1 MRSGVALAIL
11 LVLVAP
17 RARAG
22 CPNVC
27 DLIVS
32 QATIDPPIACLTVKP
47 TAETCDCG
55 VFLTV
60 TNGCTDTVSATDFL
74 FTSCGPVGGTPTGN
88 QCPSVSAG
96 QQGVDILTIPA
107 SSGTGP
113 KSLTLHLEEAGVAS
127 TLTIMAN
134 VSSFG
139 AGCACSVPARGGTP
153 GGSLALVLAGVA
165 TTAARRRRPRAA
177 TTRSTAS
184 P

>member
-11 LVLVAP
+11 VVLVAP

-27 DLIVS
+27 DLVVS

-55 VFLTV
+55 VFLTI
-60 TNGCTDTVSATDFL
+60 TNGCTDTVSATDFQ

-88 QCPSVSAG
+88 QCPSISAG
-96 QQGVDILTIPA
+96 QQGVEILTIPA

-113 KSLTLHLEEAGVAS
+113 RSLTQHLEEAGVTS
-127 TLTIMAN
+127 TLTVMAN
-134 VSSFG
+134 VTSFG
-139 AGCACSVPARGGTP
+139 AGCACSVPPRDGTP
-153 GGSLALVLAGVA
+153 GGTLALVLAAVSI
-165 TTAARRRRPRAA
+165 TAARRRRG
-177 TTRSTAS
+177 TRRR
-184 P
+184 